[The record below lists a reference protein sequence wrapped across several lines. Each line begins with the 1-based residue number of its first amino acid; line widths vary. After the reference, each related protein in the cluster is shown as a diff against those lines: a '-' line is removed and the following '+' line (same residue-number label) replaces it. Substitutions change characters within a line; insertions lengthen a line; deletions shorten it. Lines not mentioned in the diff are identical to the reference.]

1 MELFTE
7 LNDGGQTILMV
18 THEEE
23 IAAYAKR
30 TIRMRDGKIEQDTL
44 RTEQLVMEARH

>member
-1 MELFTE
+1 MDLFTE
-7 LNDGGQTILMV
+7 LNRDGQTILMV

-30 TIRMRDGKIEQDTL
+30 TIRMRDGRIEHD
-44 RTEQLVMEARH
+44 APN